1 MMEEQQA
8 STITIAIMSPGDM
21 GHAIGRVLLAD
32 KQQRFRVIT
41 NLTGRSERTQK
52 LSNSAKI
59 IDVQTDDELVR
70 QADII
75 LSIVAASNVKS
86 LAQRFASYL
95 ANDERKLYVD
105 CNAVAPET
113 IESITALFPHGNF
126 VDGCIIGPPP
136 RLGEYIPSIYFS
148 GRHAQKLVDL
158 FQNAALVN
166 TRAIGP
172 KIGHATSLKICESSM
187 IKGMTAIAIQACIA
201 ARSLGVGEIFF
212 DQLKQSRPHLFKDI
226 NTIIPHVPPR
236 AARWAT
242 EMGEIAKTYENIGL
256 SPKIFDGA
264 ADTYRFVAEQTPLGN
279 EISEERKRGTTLDDA
294 IQIMIESLDRMN
306 QSCEHN

>member
-1 MMEEQQA
+1 MMKEQQT

-21 GHAIGRVLLAD
+21 GHAIGRILLAD

-52 LSNSAKI
+52 LSNSANI

-75 LSIVAASNVKS
+75 LSIVAPSNVES
-86 LAQRFASYL
+86 LAQRFAAYL

-105 CNAVAPET
+105 LNAIAPQT
-113 IESITALFPHGNF
+113 IESIATLFPHGNF
-126 VDGCIIGPPP
+126 VDGCIIGLPP
-136 RLGEYIPSIYFS
+136 RLAEYIPSIYFS
-148 GRHAQKLVDL
+148 GRHAQRLVDL
-158 FQNAALVN
+158 FQSTDLVN
-166 TRAIGP
+166 TRAAGPNIGQ
-172 KIGHATSLKICESSM
+172 ASSLKICEASI
-187 IKGMTAIAIQACIA
+187 IKGMAAIAIQACIA

-212 DQLKQSRPHLFKDI
+212 NQLKQTQPHLF
-226 NTIIPHVPPR
+226 NTISKIIPNVSPR
-236 AARWAT
+236 AARWIT
-242 EMGEIAKTYENIGL
+242 EMNKITKTYESIGL

-279 EISEERKRGTTLDDA
+279 EINEERERGTTLDDV
-294 IQIMIESLDRMN
+294 IQIMIESLNKTN
-306 QSCEHN
+306 QSSEPN

>member
-1 MMEEQQA
+1 MEEQQT
-8 STITIAIMSPGDM
+8 STMTIAIMSPGDM

-52 LSNSAKI
+52 LSHLANI
-59 IDVQTDDELVR
+59 IDVQTDNELVH

-75 LSIVAASNVKS
+75 LSIVAPSNVKP
-86 LAQRFASYL
+86 LAQRFAAYL

-105 CNAVAPET
+105 LNAIAPQT
-113 IESITALFPHGNF
+113 IESIATLFPHGNF
-126 VDGCIIGPPP
+126 VDGCIVGPPP
-136 RLGEYIPSIYFS
+136 RLGEYVPSIYFS
-148 GRHAQKLVDL
+148 GRHAQRLVDL
-158 FQNAALVN
+158 FQSTAFVN
-166 TRAIGP
+166 TRAAGRNV
-172 KIGHATSLKICESSM
+172 GHASSLKICEASM

-201 ARSLGVGEIFF
+201 ARSLDVGEIFF
-212 DQLKQSRPHLFKDI
+212 DHLKQGRPYLFNDI
-226 NTIIPHVPPR
+226 NTIIPGMPPR
-236 AARWAT
+236 AARWVA

-294 IQIMIESLDRMN
+294 IQIMVESLNKTN
-306 QSCEHN
+306 QSCEHS